1 MNMVSRSGYQ
11 VYQRNKYETASP
23 HKLILLL
30 YDGALMNIARARQSY
45 ERNMN
50 KEAKQFI
57 LKAQDI
63 VSELLSCLNEDQGG
77 ELATRM
83 MQLYLYVMRMLVDAN
98 IHMNK
103 DALSEAEGVIK
114 DLREAW
120 AQIGKDVGLGA
131 T

>member
-30 YDGALMNIARARQSY
+30 YDGALLNIARAQQSY
-45 ERNMN
+45 ERGMN
-50 KEAKQFI
+50 NEAKQSI

-77 ELATRM
+77 ELASRM

-98 IHMNK
+98 IHRK
-103 DALSEAEGVIK
+103 KEALYEAEVVLR
-114 DLREAW
+114 DLRSAW
-120 AQIGKDVGLGA
+120 EQIGKDVGLSA

>member
-1 MNMVSRSGYQ
+1 VNMVSRSGYQ